1 MSSDSRKNR
10 QRDRHAALEALA
22 LQDLEELRGPL
33 FRELEKLLRKQ
44 SYLRGEPPHLCCRRD
59 KNQMR
64 ISPLEARAIADAF
77 RNVFWLRSKLPAVL
91 RRLEA
96 ELPRL
101 RDDEERQGFDCPLLE
116 GTRCLVHRVA
126 KPIGC
131 LAWHPGREYSDLAMR
146 AFEARDRLNDRVY
159 GRGWKLRVIPLWL
172 KRVLA
177 RRLERAAKRRASPP
191 KARLAPGS
199 ASDEPRGGTGR
210 GTKKP

>member
-1 MSSDSRKNR
+1 MPRDSRKNR

-22 LQDLEELRGPL
+22 LEELDGLRGPL

-44 SYLRGEPPHLCCRRD
+44 DYLRGEPPHLCCRRD

-64 ISPLEARAIADAF
+64 ISPLEARAIAVAF
-77 RNVFWLRSKLPAVL
+77 RKAPWLRSKLPAII

-96 ELPRL
+96 ELPHL
-101 RDDEERQGFDCPLLE
+101 SDDEERQGFDCPLLE

-131 LAWHPGREYSDLAMR
+131 LSWHPGKEYSDAAMR

-172 KRVLA
+172 RRVLA
-177 RRLERAAKRRASPP
+177 RRLAAGRRKGP
-191 KARLAPGS
+191 
-199 ASDEPRGGTGR
+199 GR
-210 GTKKP
+210 GRKSPG